1 MLTFWSPANYID
13 SLVMLGQGRK
23 VVDFSLQPIGLDL
36 PNSNV
41 IITTGSSKTALPTG
55 LEVCRVERGVLVVP
69 IDDERRGFHRDKGG
83 C

>member
-23 VVDFSLQPIGLDL
+23 VFDFSLRPIGLDL

-41 IITTGSSKTALPTG
+41 IITTGSSKTALPTW

-69 IDDERRGFHRDKGG
+69 IDDERRGLHRDKGG
-83 C
+83 F